1 MTDFHMGVN
10 GMKNRFSGRIMA
22 FVLVA
27 VLSVAVIPKIAGTDP
42 LMADDIAKTQEDTCL
57 GTSKISSPETPT
69 GKDVLWAGSYVYFG
83 NYYTKPIKFR
93 VLSPSTTKY
102 GGTTVFLDSD
112 EILYTSPFDGKYNGL
127 HTNVWADSPIRKE
140 LNEGFYNDYF
150 SGLEKGVIV
159 TSVLDGGKAY
169 PDGSFGKVVFGK
181 TVGLNDKI
189 FLLDYSE
196 VTDPLYGYSSDP
208 GWYADGDYDKDD
220 SWSYSSVVNRAKL
233 RLGEKDDWWLRSADI
248 RTEGYAGLISVPPT
262 GRVWFNSVGNFY
274 GIAPAMNIDQKS
286 VLLSSLI
293 TGEFG
298 KAGAEYKLTIKDDDL
313 SISIPSSGKVAV
325 SGTKISIPY
334 AVGGNDADIATRV
347 SVLILD
353 KEFKEGNTNNADILF
368 YGPLDGAYSASGTK
382 TFTLPDSIDIYGWDK
397 DFYIYILAEDVNGEK
412 ATDYASVPV
421 KVDAPEGLPAPTA
434 TPAAKPTGAAKPT
447 TAPSSSF
454 AFASDTAT
462 VICGKTLDLKA
473 ELKGSSDKINWV
485 SSDSKIAAVDG
496 NGKVASKQAGTV
508 TITASA
514 SGVSATCVVTV
525 LYKDVTSSKDFW
537 FAPTNYLTA
546 ANVVKGYDKQTK
558 FKPANDCTRAQMV
571 TFLWR
576 LAGEPAPKSTTTKF
590 KDIKSKDYFYKPV
603 LWAVEKGITTGVS
616 KTKFNPKGVCTR
628 AQTVTFL
635 WRMANKPAPKTTK
648 NKFSDVKS
656 KDYFYNAVLWASE
669 QKIVAGYNDGTFKP
683 QGKCLRRQMVT
694 FLYKYDNFVNK
705 KK

>member
-1 MTDFHMGVN
+1 
-10 GMKNRFSGRIMA
+10 MKNRFSGRIMA

-140 LNEGFYNDYF
+140 LNEEFYNDYF

-274 GIAPAMNIDQKS
+274 GIAPAMNIDKKS
-286 VLLSSLI
+286 VLFSSLI
-293 TGEFG
+293 SGEFNS
-298 KAGAEYKLTIKDDDL
+298 AGAEYKLTVIDKDL
-313 SISIPSSGKVAV
+313 AMTIPSSGKISV
-325 SGTKISIPY
+325 SGSKISIPY
-334 AVGGNDADIATRV
+334 SVGGADADNATRV
-347 SVLILD
+347 SVLVLN
-353 KEFKEGNTNNADILF
+353 KEYTEGNSNNADILF
-368 YGPLDGAYSASGTK
+368 YAPMDGVYAASGTK
-382 TFTLPDSIDIYGWDK
+382 TFSLPDSIDIYGWDK
-397 DFYIYILAEDVNGEK
+397 DFYVYIVAEDVNGEK
-412 ATDYASVPV
+412 DTDYASVPV
-421 KVDAPEGLPAPTA
+421 KVDVPDGLPAPTSA
-434 TPAAKPTGAAKPT
+434 PAVPTAKPTK
-447 TAPSSSF
+447 APSSSMSF
-454 AFASDTAT
+454 DSDAYT
-462 VICGKTLDLKA
+462 VICGKTLGLKA
-473 ELKGSSDKINWV
+473 KLKSSSDKISWK
-485 SSDSKIAAVDG
+485 SSDTKIATVDSS
-496 NGKVASKQAGTV
+496 GKVTSKQAGTV
-508 TITASA
+508 TITAA
-514 SGVSATCVVTV
+514 AAGNTATATVTV
-525 LYKDVTSSKDFW
+525 LYKDVTNTKDFW

-635 WRMANKPAPKTTK
+635 WRMANKPAPKAKTC
-648 NKFSDVKS
+648 KFSDVKK
-656 KDYFYNAVLWASE
+656 KDYFYNPVIWASE
-669 QKIVAGYNDGTFKP
+669 QKIVAGYSDGTFKP

>member
-1 MTDFHMGVN
+1 
-10 GMKNRFSGRIMA
+10 MKNHFSGRIMA

-69 GKDVLWAGSYVYFG
+69 GKDVLWAGSYIYFG
-83 NYYTKPIKFR
+83 NFYTKPIKFR

-112 EILYTSPFDGKYNGL
+112 EILYTSPFDGQYNGQ

-140 LNEGFYNDYF
+140 LNEEFYNDYF

-159 TSVLDGGKAY
+159 TSVLAGGKAY

-274 GIAPAMNIDQKS
+274 GIAPAMNIDKKS
-286 VLLSSLI
+286 VLFSSLI
-293 TGEFG
+293 SGEFNS
-298 KAGAEYKLTIKDDDL
+298 AGAEYKLTVIDKDL
-313 SISIPSSGKVAV
+313 TMTIPSSGKISV
-325 SGTKISIPY
+325 SGSKISIPY
-334 AVGGNDADIATRV
+334 SVGGADADNATRV
-347 SVLILD
+347 SVLVLN
-353 KEFKEGNTNNADILF
+353 KEYTEGNSNNADILF
-368 YGPLDGAYSASGTK
+368 YAPMDGVYAASGTK
-382 TFTLPDSIDIYGWDK
+382 TFSLPNSIDIYGWDK
-397 DFYIYILAEDVNGEK
+397 DFYVYIVAEDVNGEK
-412 ATDYASVPV
+412 DTDYASVPV
-421 KVDAPEGLPAPTA
+421 KVGVPDGLPAPTSA
-434 TPAAKPTGAAKPT
+434 PAVPTAKPTK
-447 TAPSSSF
+447 APSSSMSF
-454 AFASDTAT
+454 DSDAYT
-462 VICGKTLDLKA
+462 VICGKTLGLKA
-473 ELKGSSDKINWV
+473 KLKSSSDKISWK
-485 SSDSKIAAVDG
+485 SSDTKIATVDSS
-496 NGKVASKQAGTV
+496 GKVTSKQAGTV
-508 TITASA
+508 TITAA
-514 SGVSATCVVTV
+514 AAGNTATATVTV
-525 LYKDVTSSKDFW
+525 LYKDVTNTKDFW

-603 LWAVEKGITTGVS
+603 LWAVENGITTGVS

-648 NKFSDVKS
+648 NKFSDVKT
-656 KDYFYNAVLWASE
+656 KDYFYKAVLWASE
-669 QKIVAGYNDGTFKP
+669 KKIVAGYSDGTFKP

-694 FLYKYDNFVNK
+694 FLYKYDKFVNGK
-705 KK
+705 G